1 MTLVNRGND
10 GDIDFSDYPVFL
22 RPHPRINSALTFQT
36 QLSYFQLDLS
46 DANYRLVSSRDFKT
60 KGIAMVKK
68 AMVALLLVAMTTG
81 CLGRSALTTK
91 AKKVNLSV
99 VENRYGREGIF
110 LAMQVLWVYRI
121 CTVLDLLVFN
131 SIEFWSGKNIIS
143 GQSPL
148 VDIPLSEAKEIG
160 FNEVNKAQVQRLT
173 ANEAK
178 LHLDFNN
185 GDKLTFDV
193 IRENENYT
201 VSYRG
206 KEFFS
211 GVVNDSTV
219 KEGV

>member
-1 MTLVNRGND
+1 
-10 GDIDFSDYPVFL
+10 
-22 RPHPRINSALTFQT
+22 
-36 QLSYFQLDLS
+36 
-46 DANYRLVSSRDFKT
+46 
-60 KGIAMVKK
+60 MVKK

-81 CLGRSALTTK
+81 CMGRSALSTK
-91 AKKVNLSV
+91 AKKVNLTV

-110 LAMQVLWVYRI
+110 LAMNVLWVYRI

-148 VDIPLSEAKEIG
+148 VDLPMSAVEQMG
-160 FNEVNKAQVQRLT
+160 FNEIDKAQIQRLT

-185 GDKLTFDV
+185 GDEVTFNV

-206 KEFFS
+206 KEFFK
-211 GVVNDSTV
+211 GVINDS
-219 KEGV
+219 KIEEGV